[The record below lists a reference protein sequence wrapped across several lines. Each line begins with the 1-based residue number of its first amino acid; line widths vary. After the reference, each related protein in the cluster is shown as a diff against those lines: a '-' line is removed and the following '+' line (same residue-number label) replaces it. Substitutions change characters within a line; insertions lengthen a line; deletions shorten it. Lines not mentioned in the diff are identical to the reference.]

1 MYRTGLVTWNLL
13 LLVSLTAGLE
23 IEERL
28 ILSNE
33 EDLEVLETV
42 RESNTNFSGDFKERY
57 SAHGNHDEIYQSEA
71 ELSKE
76 LSFETAWTK
85 TGKRKL
91 TVVRVGHRNFSK
103 EFGGLNESFSTTE
116 SDYKIEDKDDIP
128 SVLAR
133 RRFRNRREIFGKHR
147 RYYIP
152 TRSFAQRYPFEVV
165 VRISTGCTGTLVSP
179 RHVLTAAHCLHNGK
193 DYTKGFRSLR
203 VGLLQPN
210 KTISW
215 LEATHAKLPLAWVQ
229 GNDTDASRYGK
240 KPL

>member
-1 MYRTGLVTWNLL
+1 MSRPGLATYLL
-13 LLVSLTAGLE
+13 LLLLSLAVGLE

-28 ILSNE
+28 IMSSE
-33 EDLEVLETV
+33 QDLEVLETV
-42 RESNTNFSGDFKERY
+42 RESKTNFSGDFRERY
-57 SAHGNHDEIYQSEA
+57 SALGNHDEIYRTEA
-71 ELSKE
+71 ELAKE

-91 TVVRVGHRNFSK
+91 TVVKVSQKNYSK
-103 EFGGLNESFSTTE
+103 ALGALNESFPLNE
-116 SDYKIEDKDDIP
+116 NNFKVDDQEDLP

-133 RRFRNRREIFGKHR
+133 RNRREIFGKHR

-165 VRISTGCTGTLVSP
+165 VRVSTGCTGTLVSS

-203 VGLLQPN
+203 IGFLQPN

-215 LEATHAKLPLAWVQ
+215 FEATHAKLPLAWVQ
-229 GNDTDASRYGK
+229 GNDTDASRYEGGK
-240 KPL
+240 H